1 MVTFLGRGSR
11 LAFPFQPRDR
21 HGCRTR
27 LSRPTCAPR
36 ATSSRVDNLFE
47 PRREIRGGDPPRIP
61 PTARSLPG
69 CSRDPW
75 IRHPAEGVRHPRQV
89 GPDRPSARVTVSKPN
104 ANRVRVLPLARH
116 RRHASRGR
124 ALPRPQVRTAPTT
137 PRGSRLPPP
146 RVGVSARQ
154 IKSSSRRAELD
165 ARRARDWRHRRTIR
179 ESRSIT
185 RLSGEEPRARSPGRT
200 TRADALTPLP
210 HSALRSRPGPR
221 ATN

>member
-1 MVTFLGRGSR
+1 MTGYVTQSQIYDTILPFCWEFDGGNFERKSTANQLQNNGLELCGTQTIIPDPPLLTANDHHRLVTFLGRGSR

-36 ATSSRVDNLFE
+36 VTSSRVDNLFE

-116 RRHASRGR
+116 RRHAT
-124 ALPRPQVRTAPTT
+124 LPRPQVRTAPTT
-137 PRGSRLPPP
+137 PRGSLLPP
-146 RVGVSARQ
+146 A
-154 IKSSSRRAELD
+154 SRR
-165 ARRARDWRHRRTIR
+165 RF
-179 ESRSIT
+179 
-185 RLSGEEPRARSPGRT
+185 
-200 TRADALTPLP
+200 
-210 HSALRSRPGPR
+210 RPPNQILLE
-221 ATN
+221 AC

>member
-36 ATSSRVDNLFE
+36 VTSSRVDNLFE

-75 IRHPAEGVRHPRQV
+75 IRHPAEGVRHPRKV
-89 GPDRPSARVTVSKPN
+89 GPDRPSARVTSRSRTRTASARFFSRDTADTRLAEERFLDRRCALRRRLLAFLGCPRLASAFPPAKTNPPRGVLSSTHAAPEIGVTGERF
-104 ANRVRVLPLARH
+104 ANRGRSRVSPERN
-116 RRHASRGR
+116 
-124 ALPRPQVRTAPTT
+124 
-137 PRGSRLPPP
+137 
-146 RVGVSARQ
+146 
-154 IKSSSRRAELD
+154 
-165 ARRARDWRHRRTIR
+165 RARDHPDD
-179 ESRSIT
+179 T
-185 RLSGEEPRARSPGRT
+185 R
-200 TRADALTPLP
+200 
-210 HSALRSRPGPR
+210 
-221 ATN
+221 